1 MTTDTTSGTTSGSTP
16 SSAPTNGAHVD
27 LTRSALRRLYLGR
40 FAFALVWA
48 GLFAATSSPVAGVA
62 VVLLV
67 LYPAF
72 DAVAAVVDAR
82 TSGDEARSS
91 TALRLNVVLS
101 VATAVALAVV
111 GDDAKGILLVWGAWA
126 VTAGAV
132 QLVVA
137 VLRRRLGGQV
147 PMMLSGG
154 LSVLAGLAIAAS
166 SRDAD
171 SLVNIAGYAVV
182 GGLFFLVSALRLGR
196 PARPVDGSVA

>member
-1 MTTDTTSGTTSGSTP
+1 MTTTTP
-16 SSAPTNGAHVD
+16 SSTTPGSKAPAAD

-132 QLVVA
+132 QLAVA

-154 LSVLAGLAIAAS
+154 LSVLAGIAIAGS

-171 SLVNIAGYAVV
+171 SLVTIAGYAVV

-196 PARPVDGSVA
+196 PARPVVGSVA